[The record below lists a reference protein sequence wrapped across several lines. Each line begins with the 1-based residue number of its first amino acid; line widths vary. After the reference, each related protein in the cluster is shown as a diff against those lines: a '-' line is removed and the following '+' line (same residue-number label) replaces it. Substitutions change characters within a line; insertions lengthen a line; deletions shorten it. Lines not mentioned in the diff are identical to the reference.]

1 MHILLF
7 EDTTSLTNSV
17 LFILLYTWMYY
28 VFMQIIILYDTGTWD
43 NMWNGNKLCWIKKN
57 KKNKNKK
64 FECFF
69 NSTGINIT
77 TVKKML

>member
-43 NMWNGNKLCWIKKN
+43 NMWNGNKLCWIKK
-57 KKNKNKK
+57 KKKK
-64 FECFF
+64 KSV
-69 NSTGINIT
+69 NTSYSTGNNIT